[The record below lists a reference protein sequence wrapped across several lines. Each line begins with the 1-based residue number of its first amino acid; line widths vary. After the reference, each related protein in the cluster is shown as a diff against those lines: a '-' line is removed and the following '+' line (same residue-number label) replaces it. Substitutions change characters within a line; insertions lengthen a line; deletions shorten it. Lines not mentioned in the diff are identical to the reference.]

1 MQDIIYLQL
10 IQNEKRQREGIKLMD
25 DFGLENEDK
34 GSDGQ
39 IRLQIIIGTIAVPLL
54 IVSSVF
60 VALGLSYMSW
70 SDYRP
75 LGDLCYLIG
84 HLAGISGSAFLV
96 VGTIAILK
104 RNGSSLAWVLAAVY
118 IFGWIWHYAYIY
130 AIFPGV
136 MGLENVNEIFVLQV
150 IGYVRTYSIVAVLLY
165 AWWSIHDTVS
175 YRPVYYSYIIYIAL
189 DRIVSYIVTGL
200 LFGFGSHQ
208 IWTPEEAFALY
219 APDIIISSIG
229 YLILLLFFITQFIDH
244 RRVIIEG

>member
-10 IQNEKRQREGIKLMD
+10 IRNMKRQREGIKLMD

-34 GSDGQ
+34 GLDDQ
-39 IRLQIIIGTIAVPLL
+39 IRLQIIIGIIAVPLL
-54 IVSSVF
+54 SVSSVF
-60 VALGLSYMSW
+60 THLGASYMSW

-75 LGDLCYLIG
+75 LGDLLYLIG
-84 HLAGISGSAFLV
+84 HLTGISGSAFLV

-118 IFGWIWHYAYIY
+118 IFDWIWHYAYIY

-136 MGLENVNEIFVLQV
+136 MGLENVNEVFVLQV
-150 IGYVRTYSIVAVLLY
+150 IGYVRTYSIIAVLLY

-189 DRIVSYIVTGL
+189 SRIVSYIVTGL

-219 APDIIISSIG
+219 IPDIIISSIG

-244 RRVIIEG
+244 RRIIIEE